1 MLGLCSV
8 LTCTM
13 SGFHGLSL
21 SQTLLLSSLAPA
33 VLEVFHGG
41 SAGDTE
47 RRTEVEGVWIGE
59 WSV

>member
-1 MLGLCSV
+1 MLGLYSV

-13 SGFHGLSL
+13 SGFHGPSL

-47 RRTEVEGVWIGE
+47 RRTEVEVSG
-59 WSV
+59 